1 MHRPAI
7 PSVASVATSAAAPSP
22 VSLLR
27 FVLVGTLFSLVWSSA
42 FIAGKLG
49 MAASGPLTLLS
60 LRFLLAGL
68 LVWPIARVRGGMRGG
83 MPGGVPGGV
92 PGGAHG
98 VGAVGQ
104 PEHARKALQ
113 RRDVGVAL
121 LAGLLNNAVYLGLA
135 FVGMRTVPAGLTTI
149 LVSTSPLMTSAL
161 AALALRERLGWRA
174 AAGLA
179 AGFAGVVWIMRARA
193 LSGFADLHGVALIL
207 LGTVALSVSTL
218 LYRQIAGRLDPW
230 RIALIQLPASGL
242 VLLPFAWWREGLVVL
257 PGAAF
262 FGSLLYLAVV
272 VSIGTT
278 LMLLWLVRHGGAARA
293 SSFHLLNPLFGTLL
307 AVLLLGERIPL
318 SDLLGAL
325 PIMAG
330 LGLVLRPRRA

>member
-1 MHRPAI
+1 MPRVRITAPPTTPPA
-7 PSVASVATSAAAPSP
+7 
-22 VSLLR
+22 VSRLR
-27 FVLVGTLFSLVWSSA
+27 FALVGTLFSLVWSSA
-42 FIAGKLG
+42 FIAGKVG

-68 LVWPIARVRGGMRGG
+68 LVWPIARLRAGTS
-83 MPGGVPGGV
+83 GGVQGAGAPGR
-92 PGGAHG
+92 
-98 VGAVGQ
+98 
-104 PEHARKALQ
+104 PERAPKAQQL
-113 RRDVGVAL
+113 RDALVAL

-149 LVSTSPLMTSAL
+149 VVSTSPLMTSAL

-193 LSGFADLHGVALIL
+193 LSGSADLHGVALIL

-218 LYRQIAGRLDPW
+218 LYRKIAGRLDPW

-242 VLLPFAWWREGLVVL
+242 VLLPLAWWREGLVVL
-257 PGAAF
+257 PSAAF

-278 LMLLWLVRHGGAARA
+278 LMLLWLVRHGGASRA

-307 AVLLLGERIPL
+307 AVLLLGEHVPA

-330 LGLVLRPRRA
+330 LGLVLRPRRT

>member
-7 PSVASVATSAAAPSP
+7 PGVASVATSAAAPSP

-42 FIAGKLG
+42 FIAGKVG

-68 LVWPIARVRGGMRGG
+68 LVWPIASVR
-83 MPGGVPGGV
+83 GGV

-193 LSGFADLHGVALIL
+193 LSGAADLHGVALIL

-230 RIALIQLPASGL
+230 RIALIQLPASGF
-242 VLLPFAWWREGLVVL
+242 VLLPLAWWREGLAVL

-278 LMLLWLVRHGGAARA
+278 LLLLWLVRHGGAARA

>member
-1 MHRPAI
+1 
-7 PSVASVATSAAAPSP
+7 
-22 VSLLR
+22 
-27 FVLVGTLFSLVWSSA
+27 
-42 FIAGKLG
+42 
-49 MAASGPLTLLS
+49 
-60 LRFLLAGL
+60 
-68 LVWPIARVRGGMRGG
+68 
-83 MPGGVPGGV
+83 
-92 PGGAHG
+92 
-98 VGAVGQ
+98 
-104 PEHARKALQ
+104 
-113 RRDVGVAL
+113 
-121 LAGLLNNAVYLGLA
+121 
-135 FVGMRTVPAGLTTI
+135 
-149 LVSTSPLMTSAL
+149 MTSVL
-161 AALALRERLGWRA
+161 ATLALRERLGWRA

-179 AGFAGVVWIMRARA
+179 AGFAGVMWIMRARA
-193 LSGFADLHGVALIL
+193 LSGAADLHGVALIL

-218 LYRQIAGRLDPW
+218 LYRKVAGRLDPW
-230 RIALIQLPASGL
+230 RIALIQLPASGF
-242 VLLPFAWWREGLVVL
+242 VLLPFAWWREGLAVL

>member
-1 MHRPAI
+1 MHRPATPI
-7 PSVASVATSAAAPSP
+7 VASVATSAAAPSP

-42 FIAGKLG
+42 FIAGKVG

-68 LVWPIARVRGGMRGG
+68 LVWPIARLRGGMRGG
-83 MPGGVPGGV
+83 MPP
-92 PGGAHG
+92 
-98 VGAVGQ
+98 VGTQAR
-104 PEHARKALQ
+104 PERARKMLQ
-113 RRDVGVAL
+113 LRDVGVAL

-193 LSGFADLHGVALIL
+193 LSGAADLHGVALIL

-218 LYRQIAGRLDPW
+218 LYRKVAGRLDPW

-242 VLLPFAWWREGLVVL
+242 VLLPFAWWREGLAVL

>member
-7 PSVASVATSAAAPSP
+7 PGVASVATSAAAPPP

-27 FVLVGTLFSLVWSSA
+27 FMLVGTLFSFVWSSA

-68 LVWPIARVRGGMRGG
+68 LVWPIASVRGDVRGD
-83 MPGGVPGGV
+83 VR
-92 PGGAHG
+92 GGAHG
-98 VGAVGQ
+98 VGAAGQ
-104 PEHARKALQ
+104 PEHARKAQQ
-113 RRDVGVAL
+113 RRDGLVAL

-161 AALALRERLGWRA
+161 AALALRERLGSRA

-193 LSGFADLHGVALIL
+193 LSGAADLHGVALIL

-218 LYRQIAGRLDPW
+218 LYRKVAGRLDPW
-230 RIALIQLPASGL
+230 RIALIQLPASGF
-242 VLLPFAWWREGLVVL
+242 VLLPFAWWREGLAVL

-278 LMLLWLVRHGGAARA
+278 LLLLWLVRHGGAARA

-307 AVLLLGERIPL
+307 AVLLLGERIRL

>member
-1 MHRPAI
+1 MPRPAT
-7 PSVASVATSAAAPSP
+7 PSVASVATSAITPPA
-22 VSLLR
+22 VSRLR

-42 FIAGKLG
+42 FIAGKVG
-49 MAASGPLTLLS
+49 MTASGPLTLLS

-68 LVWPIARVRGGMRGG
+68 LVWPIARLR
-83 MPGGVPGGV
+83 GGVPGD
-92 PGGAHG
+92 AHG
-98 VGAVGQ
+98 VGASGQ
-104 PEHARKALQ
+104 AERAPRAQQL
-113 RRDVGVAL
+113 RDGLVAL

-193 LSGFADLHGVALIL
+193 LSGAADLHGVALIL

-218 LYRQIAGRLDPW
+218 LYRKVAGRLDPW

-262 FGSLLYLAVV
+262 LGSLLYLAVV

-293 SSFHLLNPLFGTLL
+293 SSFHLLNPLLGTLL

-330 LGLVLRPRRA
+330 LGLVLRPGRA

>member
-7 PSVASVATSAAAPSP
+7 PGVASVATPAAAPPP

-27 FVLVGTLFSLVWSSA
+27 FALVGTLFSFVWSSA

-68 LVWPIARVRGGMRGG
+68 LVWPISSVRGDVRGD
-83 MPGGVPGGV
+83 V

-104 PEHARKALQ
+104 PEHARKAQQ
-113 RRDVGVAL
+113 RRDGLVAL

-193 LSGFADLHGVALIL
+193 LSGAADLHGVALIL

-218 LYRQIAGRLDPW
+218 LYRKVAGRLDPW

-242 VLLPFAWWREGLVVL
+242 VLLPLAWWREGLAVL

>member
-7 PSVASVATSAAAPSP
+7 PGVASVVTPAAAPPP

-27 FVLVGTLFSLVWSSA
+27 FALVGTLFSLVWSSA

-68 LVWPIARVRGGMRGG
+68 LVWPIASVRGGVR
-83 MPGGVPGGV
+83 GGV

-104 PEHARKALQ
+104 PEHARKAQQ
-113 RRDVGVAL
+113 RRDGLVAL

-193 LSGFADLHGVALIL
+193 LSGAADPHGVALIL
-207 LGTVALSVSTL
+207 LGAVALSVSTL
-218 LYRQIAGRLDPW
+218 LYRKVAGRLDPW

-242 VLLPFAWWREGLVVL
+242 VLLPPAWGREGLAVL

-278 LMLLWLVRHGGAARA
+278 LMLLWLVRHGGAASA